1 MNAKTPPAEKPAPGA
16 ATPRF
21 DRKFIDEHRI
31 FERYLEAKLPVKGAA
46 EFEAWC
52 RANPE
57 FLEEKQL
64 VERARMSLALLEAS
78 GRPADLSEPATPW
91 WRTIYVPIGL
101 SVVALASLATA
112 LGLFTKL
119 ILLDGELDHA
129 RTLASQGSLSAPT
142 GERSLR
148 LAPDHAPGLGS
159 ATVKLSR
166 GTAQLIELHVD
177 MTYSHETQF
186 RIFVDKRD
194 QGRALVIDRAI
205 KDSNNELKISFNA
218 SGMPAGAYDVRIE
231 GLPPRG
237 DAIPEGWLTLD
248 VS

>member
-1 MNAKTPPAEKPAPGA
+1 MNANSTSAEKPAPA
-16 ATPRF
+16 AAPPRF
-21 DRKFIDEHRI
+21 DRKFIEDHRI
-31 FERYLEAKLPVKGAA
+31 FERYLEDKLPPKGAR

-52 RANPE
+52 RANPA

-64 VERARMSLALLEAS
+64 GERARLSLKLLEAS
-78 GRPADLSEPATPW
+78 GRPPDLSEPALPW
-91 WRTIYVPIGL
+91 WKTIYLPIGL
-101 SVVALASLATA
+101 GVLALVSLAA
-112 LGLFTKL
+112 LLGLFTKY
-119 ILLDGELDHA
+119 ILLSGELDHVKTIA
-129 RTLASQGSLSAPT
+129 NQGSLSAPI
-142 GERSLR
+142 GARSFMVV
-148 LAPDHAPGLGS
+148 PDRAPGLGS

-166 GTAQLIELHVD
+166 GAGQLVELHVD
-177 MTYSHETQF
+177 MGYSHETQF

-194 QGRALVIDRAI
+194 QGRALVIDRAL

-218 SGMPAGAYDVRIE
+218 SGLPAGTYDVRIE